1 MRTLFG
7 TDGIR
12 GKAHQYPFDAPTM
25 FALGEALAH
34 RLKDAG
40 VGGRGSGVGD
50 LDRGVSG
57 VGRRASE
64 RSNASATHSPLPT
77 LHSPLPT
84 PHSPPPD
91 TRHPTPDT
99 RFPTILL
106 GMDTRESGPEIARSL
121 TAGVEQGG
129 GKAIFIGIVPTPAVA
144 YLCRITD
151 AAAGISI
158 SASHNPFE
166 DNGVKIFGHDG
177 MKIPD
182 SVEEQIE
189 DELRAI
195 RRDGVTVPDID
206 LSDNTDLIER
216 YERFLDDGIAPHAL
230 RGRKVVLDTG
240 NGAAFRIAPEV
251 FRRAGADVVVV
262 NAKPNGRNI
271 NDGCGAMH
279 PEGLATVVVE
289 EKADFGVAFD
299 GDADRAIFVDDAGKI
314 RDGDEIIYLWAQR
327 LKRDG
332 TLQSGCVVTT
342 VMSNFGF
349 EQQLRADGIELCRAN
364 VGDKYVLEMM
374 IERGASLGGEQS
386 GHIIDLAVHTT
397 GDGIHTALVFG
408 ELLTQAGR
416 PFSQLRTFTPM
427 PQLLLNEPVGSKPP
441 LESLPKYQ
449 AALADALAQIEGKG
463 RILVRYSGTE
473 NKVRV
478 MVEGPDQG
486 LIRRIAEPLRDVLA
500 GEIR

>member
-12 GKAHQYPFDAPTM
+12 GKAHQYPLDRSTM
-25 FALGEALAH
+25 FKLGIALC
-34 RLKDAG
+34 
-40 VGGRGSGVGD
+40 
-50 LDRGVSG
+50 
-57 VGRRASE
+57 RRFKAQSE
-64 RSNASATHSPLPT
+64 RP
-77 LHSPLPT
+77 
-84 PHSPPPD
+84 
-91 TRHPTPDT
+91 R
-99 RFPTILL
+99 ILL
-106 GMDTRESGPEIARSL
+106 GMDTRESGPEIAGAL
-121 TAGVEQGG
+121 VAGIAHEGG
-129 GKAIFIGIVPTPAVA
+129 EPQFIGVIPTPGVA
-144 YLCRITD
+144 YLCRTTD
-151 AAAGISI
+151 AVAGISI

-177 MKIPD
+177 MKLPD
-182 SVEEQIE
+182 TVEEEIE
-189 DELRAI
+189 DDLR
-195 RRDGVTVPDID
+195 RVEWSGVLPTWEPPND
-206 LSDNTDLIER
+206 SPDLIER
-216 YERFLDDGIAPHAL
+216 YERFLDDGVAPDAL

-240 NGAAFRIAPEV
+240 NGAAYRIAPEV
-251 FRRAGADVVVV
+251 FRRAGAEVVV
-262 NAKPNGRNI
+262 NNDRPDGRNI

-279 PEGLATVVVE
+279 PEGLAKVVVR

-299 GDADRAIFVDDAGKI
+299 GDADRAIFADDAGKI

-327 LKRDG
+327 LKREG
-332 TLQSGCVVTT
+332 ALKGGCVVTT

-374 IERGASLGGEQS
+374 LERGASLGGEQS
-386 GHIIDLAVHTT
+386 GHIIDLTVHTT

-408 ELLTQAGR
+408 ELLAQAGR

-441 LESLPKYQ
+441 LDSLPKYQ
-449 AALADALAQIEGKG
+449 AALAAAKSQLDGEG

-478 MVEGPDQG
+478 MVEGPDQSVVTR
-486 LIRRIAEPLRDVLA
+486 LAESLRDVLKN
-500 GEIR
+500 EIP

>member
-34 RLKDAG
+34 RLKG
-40 VGGRGSGVGD
+40 VGDRESGVGE
-50 LDRGVSG
+50 LHNPS
-57 VGRRASE
+57 
-64 RSNASATHSPLPT
+64 SPLT
-77 LHSPLPT
+77 
-84 PHSPPPD
+84 
-91 TRHPTPDT
+91 PTPDT
-99 RFPTILL
+99 RHPTILL
-106 GMDTRESGPEIARSL
+106 GMDTRESGSEIARSL
-121 TAGVEQGG
+121 TAGIEHGG

-144 YLCRITD
+144 YLCRTSD

-182 SVEEQIE
+182 AVEEQIE

-195 RRDGVTVPDID
+195 RRDDVIVPDIP
-206 LSDNTDLIER
+206 LGDNPELIER
-216 YERFLDDGIAPHAL
+216 YENFLDDGVAPDAL

-251 FRRAGADVVVV
+251 FGRAGADVVVI
-262 NAKPNGRNI
+262 NNQPNGRNI

-279 PEGLATVVVE
+279 PEGLAKVVVR

-299 GDADRAIFVDDAGKI
+299 GDADRAIFVDDAGQI

-327 LKRDG
+327 LNRNGALK
-332 TLQSGCVVTT
+332 SGCVVTT

-349 EQQLRADGIELCRAN
+349 ERQLREDGIELCRAN

-374 IERGASLGGEQS
+374 VERGAILGGEQS
-386 GHIIDLAVHTT
+386 GHIIDLTVHTT

-408 ELLTQAGR
+408 ELLAQAGR

-427 PQLLLNEPVGSKPP
+427 PQLLLNEQVGAKPP
-441 LESLPKYQ
+441 LESLPQYQ
-449 AALADALAQIEGKG
+449 AALANAQSQLEGQG

-478 MVEGPDQG
+478 MVEGPDEK
-486 LIRRIAEPLRDVLA
+486 LIMRIAESLREVLKS
-500 GEIR
+500 EIASHSS